1 MITADG
7 LTKHR
12 ELRRPLRE
20 VGVMLEP
27 DGGRGLLTLRVRQ
40 APVPSIQKIALDS
53 RMLHL

>member
-27 DGGRGLLTLRVRQ
+27 DGGRGLLTLRVKQ